1 MVKLEVKEKILAAMK
16 ERRANYASD
25 NKFATMLGIN
35 NSQYNR
41 IKNGEL
47 ERVIS
52 DANWISIARKL
63 GVMLNDLPEWKV
75 ARTPV
80 YDFVC
85 TQLDI
90 CQNNSS
96 SLLLCDYSDIGKT
109 FIAANYCK
117 THQNAVYVDCSQ
129 SKSKY
134 RLVRKIAKEFGVGHN
149 GTYSEVYE
157 DLTFYLRSLEKPL
170 IVLDEAGDLEYSAFL
185 ELKALWNAT
194 EHFCG
199 WYMMG
204 ADVLQRKILRGIE
217 YQKVGY
223 PEIFTRYGSDCCRI
237 LPQTEKEMKQER
249 DLIVAIIGK
258 VNADPDMDVR
268 ELVSIANGSPRRLYK
283 EIMKRRSLKQLKI
296 ENEKSFNDKEFDG

>member
-1 MVKLEVKEKILAAMK
+1 MVTIEVKQKILAAMK

-25 NKFATMLGIN
+25 NKFAVMLGIN
-35 NSQYNR
+35 SSQYNR

-47 ERVIS
+47 DRVIS

-63 GVMLNDLPEWKV
+63 EVTLNDLPEWKM

-85 TQLDI
+85 EQLSI

-109 FIAANYCK
+109 FIAKSYCK
-117 THQNAVYVDCSQ
+117 THQNTAYIDCSQ
-129 SKSKY
+129 AKSKY
-134 RLVRKIAKEFGVGHN
+134 KLIRRIAKEFGVSTL
-149 GTYSEVYE
+149 GTYSDVYE
-157 DLTFYLRSLEKPL
+157 DLTFYLRSLKNPL

-204 ADVLQRKILRGIE
+204 ADVLRRKIARSIE
-217 YQKVGY
+217 CQKVGY
-223 PEIFTRYGSDCCRI
+223 PEIYTRYGSDYQRVT
-237 LPQTEKEMKQER
+237 PATDKEMKDFR
-249 DLIVAIIGK
+249 DLVVGIIAK
-258 VNADPDMDVR
+258 ANADDMNIRD
-268 ELVSIANGSPRRLYK
+268 LVGIANGSPRRLYK
-283 EIMKRRSLKQLKI
+283 EVMKRRSQL
-296 ENEKSFNDKEFDG
+296 